1 MRVLVAMSGGVDS
14 SVAAALLVVGGHDV
28 VGATMKLWGGTS
40 DTGCCSVADVDDAR
54 RVAQQLGI
62 AHHVFNFSDDFD
74 RHVVGPYVADHA
86 AGRTPN
92 PCIECNRRLKFDR
105 LLERAV
111 QLGFDAV
118 ATGHHA
124 RVTQVAAGSWRLR
137 RGADPAKDQSYV
149 LYMLGQ
155 DQLARILLP
164 VGHLM
169 KTEVRAQATGLGLR
183 TATKPDSQDVCF
195 ISRRGGREA
204 FLGDRIPLRPAHL
217 VDMAG
222 APIGELPAV
231 ELVTVGQ
238 RRGLGSPEAGGRRYV
253 VAVDSPSATVTVGP
267 LDALLLHEIEV
278 VEPVWVDGPPDPDER
293 LLVQMSAHGR
303 PVQGRWADGT
313 VVVEEPVRRVAP
325 GQSVVLYRGDVVVGG
340 GVAAWQS
347 AIARM
352 RAIRLRT
359 RRVSQRCDDRPV
371 QRRPA
376 APAWRCG
383 RRASGRGSYGS
394 RSTTT
399 PGDTSSTTILRSPTP
414 SSMRW

>member
-14 SVAAALLVVGGHDV
+14 SVAAALLVAGGHDV

-54 RVAQQLGI
+54 RVAQQLGV
-62 AHHVFNFSDDFD
+62 AHHVFNFSEDFD
-74 RHVVGPYVADHA
+74 RHVVEPYVSDHA

-92 PCIECNRRLKFDR
+92 PCIECNRHLKFDR
-105 LLERAV
+105 LLERAD
-111 QLGFDAV
+111 QLGFGAV

-124 RVTQVAAGSWRLR
+124 RVARVAGGSWRLR

-149 LYMLGQ
+149 LYMLSQ
-155 DQLARILLP
+155 RQLARILLP
-164 VGHLM
+164 VGHLT
-169 KTEVRAQATGLGLR
+169 KTEVRAQASRLGLR

-204 FLGDRIPLRPAHL
+204 FLGDRIPLRPGRL

-238 RRGLGSPEAGGRRYV
+238 RRGLGSPEVGGRRYV

-267 LDALLLHEIEV
+267 LHALLIHEIDV
-278 VEPVWVDGPPDPDER
+278 VEPVWVDGPPGPDER

-303 PVQGRWADGT
+303 PVQGRWAGGT

-340 GVAAWQS
+340 GVA
-347 AIARM
+347 R
-352 RAIRLRT
+352 
-359 RRVSQRCDDRPV
+359 
-371 QRRPA
+371 
-376 APAWRCG
+376 
-383 RRASGRGSYGS
+383 
-394 RSTTT
+394 
-399 PGDTSSTTILRSPTP
+399 
-414 SSMRW
+414 